1 MQLQYSAGRL
11 CAPVD
16 RYSHIA
22 MTVAFSLSAIRT
34 LISLPLMAAVLIA
47 APTQIAAAA
56 QAKSAPAP
64 SARTMTLLTGAALS
78 AGDLRSSTQRSA
90 RLYLESAKA
99 LRPVRTQTALE
110 KEIKHVDAAITALR
124 GFAPSDG
131 KQKRE
136 YQKAH
141 ATVENLWAEIKP
153 VLLLPY
159 DERRAQL
166 VYDTSEQLYIYAS
179 KLTFITEDALNSEA
193 GYLVDVAGR
202 LQSTSE
208 RIAKAA
214 IHSLLSGRMSPMVDY
229 ATWRKEYL
237 DGYRELIG
245 SGLNDDYQRRNLELG
260 RVMWALYEDIVG
272 AATRGRDD
280 QRILEISKCADGM
293 WDIAKGSRTT
303 YVALMRRGEG
313 VAMMAS
319 HRAL

>member
-1 MQLQYSAGRL
+1 MTDIRRTSA
-11 CAPVD
+11 PST
-16 RYSHIA
+16 RYLSYF
-22 MTVAFSLSAIRT
+22 MPLLSAAIIGALFT
-34 LISLPLMAAVLIA
+34 YPVPSH
-47 APTQIAAAA
+47 
-56 QAKSAPAP
+56 AKPAPA
-64 SARTMTLLTGAALS
+64 SAMRAITLTTQTAVS
-78 AGDLRSSTQRSA
+78 AGDLRASTQRGA

-110 KEIKHVDAAITALR
+110 KEIKHVDTAIVALR
-124 GFAPSDG
+124 GFAPTEA

-136 YQKAH
+136 YQKAL
-141 ATVENLWAEIKP
+141 ATVEELWAEMKP
-153 VLLLPY
+153 VLMRPH
-159 DERRAQL
+159 DAARAQM

-193 GYLVDVAGR
+193 GYLVDLAGR

-214 IHSLLSGRMSPMVDY
+214 IHSLLTGRISPMVDY
-229 ATWRKEYL
+229 ATWKKEYL

-280 QRILEISKCADGM
+280 QRILDISKCADGM
-293 WDIAKGSRTT
+293 WDIARGSRTS

-313 VAMMAS
+313 VAMLQT
-319 HRAL
+319 RKAL

>member
-1 MQLQYSAGRL
+1 MT
-11 CAPVD
+11 PVSLLL
-16 RYSHIA
+16 YKKTLIA
-22 MTVAFSLSAIRT
+22 M
-34 LISLPLMAAVLIA
+34 PLIA
-47 APTQIAAAA
+47 AALIATFTPSAVGAPT
-56 QAKSAPAP
+56 KSAPAP
-64 SARTMTLLTGAALS
+64 SARTLTLLTGAALS

-99 LRPVRTQTALE
+99 LRPVRTQTALQ
-110 KEIKHVDAAITALR
+110 KEIKHVDAAIAALR
-124 GFAPSDG
+124 GFAPVDA

-153 VLLLPY
+153 VLLRPH
-159 DERRAQL
+159 DERRAQF

-237 DGYRELIG
+237 DGYRELTG
-245 SGLNDDYQRRNLELG
+245 STLNDDYQRRNLELG

-272 AATRGRDD
+272 SATRGRDD

-303 YVALMRRGEG
+303 YMALMRRGEG
-313 VAMMAS
+313 VAMMET
-319 HRAL
+319 RKAL